1 MIDGK
6 NHHLAVSLPP
16 EPVVL
21 DVDPLRLSQILSNL
35 LTNAAKYSD
44 PGSHIEIA
52 ATAQDGTLSLSI
64 KDDGI
69 GIAPES
75 LAGIFDMFSQ
85 VEGVR
90 GRSDGG
96 LGIGLALVKGLTELH
111 GGAIEA
117 RSAGLGHGSE
127 FIVRLPLSPS
137 YRVTSTRVADPAPR
151 PARSRILIADDN
163 RDAADSLSMLLEL
176 AGHEVRVAHHGRAA
190 VSLAQAF
197 RPDIALLDIGMPD
210 LSGYEV
216 AQELRREPW
225 GQEIQLIALT
235 GWGQEKDRQQAL
247 DSGFDQHLTKPID
260 PDQLEALL
268 ANSRPT
274 QEV

>member
-1 MIDGK
+1 
-6 NHHLAVSLPP
+6 LPP
-16 EPVVL
+16 
-21 DVDPLRLSQILSNL
+21 
-35 LTNAAKYSD
+35 
-44 PGSHIEIA
+44 HIEVL
-52 ATAQDGTLSLSI
+52 GTVEDRTLALSV

-69 GIAPES
+69 GIASES
-75 LAGIFDMFSQ
+75 IGSIFEMFSQ
-85 VEGVR
+85 VEGVT

-111 GGAIEA
+111 GGTIEA

-127 FIVRLPLSPS
+127 FTLRLPLSPLRPGES
-137 YRVTSTRVADPAPR
+137 PRAADPAP
-151 PARSRILIADDN
+151 PAARSRILIADDN

-190 VSLAQAF
+190 LSLAQAF
-197 RPDIALLDIGMPD
+197 RPDVALLDIGMPD

-225 GQEIQLIALT
+225 GRGIQLIALT

-247 DSGFDQHLTKPID
+247 EAGFNQHLTKPID
-260 PDQLEALL
+260 PDQLEALIS
-268 ANSRPT
+268 SRPQT
-274 QEV
+274 A